1 MKKIKFIS
9 LLTITLLS
17 SNAFSFGTGVSS
29 YPLMT
34 GKRLIS
40 SELLGITS
48 TGGGMGL
55 QVRYT
60 QKLSKKATLDGGIA
74 IAGGERSSNFFA
86 GVDYEIY
93 PDYLRQPKVSIKSTI
108 EMGKE
113 SEVSRTKLSL
123 APTVS
128 KGFSFWGK
136 EAFPFFSMPVGIS
149 LDSESKTYESTLS
162 ANLGINGNLPFEGY
176 SHLQGTAEV
185 QLNLKDS
192 FSSVIFGVS
201 YPL

>member
-9 LLTITLLS
+9 LITITLLS
-17 SNAFSFGTGVSS
+17 SNAWSLGTGISS

-34 GKRLIS
+34 GKKLVT
-40 SELLGITS
+40 SELFGITS
-48 TGGGMGL
+48 TGGGLGL

-74 IAGGERSSNFFA
+74 ISGGDRTSNFFA

-93 PDYLRQPKVSIKSTI
+93 PDYLRQPKISIKSTI

-113 SEVSRTKLSL
+113 NEVSRTKLSL
-123 APTVS
+123 APTIS

-149 LDSESKTYESTLS
+149 LDSESKTYESTIS
-162 ANLGINGNLPFEGY
+162 ANLGINGNLPIDGY
-176 SHLQGTAEV
+176 NHLQGSAEV
-185 QLNLKDS
+185 QFGVKDS
-192 FSSVIFGVS
+192 YTSVMLGVS